1 MNTAQINYLLDE
13 IQKNKSTHNEVMK
26 DEIYDFCVAHALD
39 VKKILLVPL

>member
-13 IQKNKSTHNEVMK
+13 VQKNKSSHNEVMK
-26 DEIYDFCVAHALD
+26 DEIYAFCIDHALD